1 MGDDDDALNGKGSS
15 QESEEDENLFNLSL
29 ANRRRMKRSA
39 AKDAGSGD
47 ENSPARTSRRDRNK
61 VVESS
66 RDSSPQVSK
75 KSRRSRNQKLESDAD
90 DDEDGANGVDS
101 ENNKVDLTES
111 EYDGSEVESPPRK
124 KKKKNLLNE

>member
-1 MGDDDDALNGKGSS
+1 MGDNEPVRTSRNKEKSSKSSRSKKVSKYTEEEEEDEELEADDDDALNGKGSR

-39 AKDAGSGD
+39 AKDATSGD

-66 RDSSPQVSK
+66 RDSSPQVPK
-75 KSRRSRNQKLESDAD
+75 
-90 DDEDGANGVDS
+90 
-101 ENNKVDLTES
+101 T
-111 EYDGSEVESPPRK
+111 
-124 KKKKNLLNE
+124 